1 MEGGYYDAGDNLK
14 LHFPFAAA
22 FTFLAWSATS
32 FPDAYTGAGEMEN
45 FLDGMRWATDFMIKC
60 HTAPDVLVA
69 QIGDVDADHGF
80 WGRPED
86 MNMGRPAQSIGPG
99 NPGSDLA
106 SDYASTLAAAS
117 VLFKDSDP
125 SYSATLLQ
133 HAKELIQFAF
143 DHPGKYT
150 DSISTSV
157 YGSSNYHDEMGLGVA
172 WIAKATG
179 DPADLARAE
188 QVYDEFAGDLDY
200 NGAWINWDDKTPAFV
215 AMMCE
220 LTSNAKYC
228 DQLATWCNG
237 KIDGSTY
244 SPKGEIF
251 IDKWGSLRHA
261 GNVAAICMR
270 AASLGV
276 NSDKYL
282 GFVRQQIHYILG
294 STGRS
299 FIVGYGVNPP
309 THCHHR
315 GASCRG
321 PNDCCDPNCPDS
333 NPNVLVGALVGG
345 PMEANDYYQD
355 RRDDYVM
362 NEVALDYN
370 SGFQMALA
378 GLLDATGG
386 ATTTGPTEA
395 PTSGPTAGPTSGST
409 PNHQCPG
416 GSLDGCIALC
426 PEEDADIY
434 QACVHDCIDNCS

>member
-32 FPDAYTGAGEMEN
+32 FPGAYTGAGEMEN

-125 SYSATLLQ
+125 NYSATLLQ

-386 ATTTGPTEA
+386 PTDA
-395 PTSGPTAGPTSGST
+395 PTGGPTAGPTSGST
-409 PNHQCPG
+409 HDPNHQCPG

-434 QACVHDCIDNCS
+434 QACVHECIDNCS